1 MSIYFNQYLYKLYLK
16 KAAYLVFFIII
27 IFLSLFS
34 VFSYK
39 INNIVKFST
48 ALIISIS
55 IIYIRKMYI
64 DIKKIYAGIKAEIK
78 VNQTLKLSGVLFS
91 RNVTI
96 KGSEIDNIV
105 YFPVFTVIETKYG
118 KGKIYKSGDKYYVG
132 RKVVSEKM
140 LKQIDRNLKIIKTLF
155 PRNTG
160 NAKGVLCFSEAE
172 GILEVSKGGIYLVG
186 NQNLSFW
193 LKNQEQLK
201 LDTFNKSL
209 ELKKIIENY

>member
-1 MSIYFNQYLYKLYLK
+1 MSVYFNQYLYKLYLK
-16 KAAYLVFFIII
+16 KVVYLVFFIII
-27 IFLSLFS
+27 IFLSLFTL
-34 VFSYK
+34 FSYN
-39 INNIVKFST
+39 NNIVKLST

-55 IIYIRKMYI
+55 IIYIRKMSI

-78 VNQTLKLSGVLFS
+78 VNKTLKLSGVLFS

-118 KGKIYKSGDKYYVG
+118 KGKIYRSGDNYYVG
-132 RKVVSEKM
+132 RKIVSEKM
-140 LKQIDRNLKIIKTLF
+140 LKQIERNLKIIKTLF

-172 GILEVSKGGIYLVG
+172 GIIEISNGGIYLVG
-186 NQNLSFW
+186 NKNLSFW
-193 LKNQEQLK
+193 LKNQEQFK
-201 LDTFNKSL
+201 LDTFNNSL

>member
-1 MSIYFNQYLYKLYLK
+1 MGVYFNQYLYKLYLK
-16 KAAYLVFFIII
+16 KVVYLVFSIII
-27 IFLSLFS
+27 IFLSLFTL
-34 VFSYK
+34 FSYN
-39 INNIVKFST
+39 NNIVKLST

-55 IIYIRKMYI
+55 IIYIRKMSI

-78 VNQTLKLSGVLFS
+78 VNKTLKLSGVLFS

-118 KGKIYKSGDKYYVG
+118 KGKIYKSGDNYYVG

-172 GILEVSKGGIYLVG
+172 GIIEVSKGGIYLVG
-186 NQNLSFW
+186 NKNLSFW
-193 LKNQEQLK
+193 LKNQEQFK

>member
-1 MSIYFNQYLYKLYLK
+1 MSVYFNQYLYKLYLK
-16 KAAYLVFFIII
+16 KVVYLVFFMII
-27 IFLSLFS
+27 IFLSLFTL
-34 VFSYK
+34 FSYN
-39 INNIVKFST
+39 NNIVKFST
-48 ALIISIS
+48 AIIISIS
-55 IIYIRKMYI
+55 IIYIRKMSI

-78 VNQTLKLSGVLFS
+78 VNKTLKLSGVLFS

-118 KGKIYKSGDKYYVG
+118 KGKIYRSGDNYYVG
-132 RKVVSEKM
+132 RKIVSEKM
-140 LKQIDRNLKIIKTLF
+140 LKQIERNLKIIKTLF

-172 GILEVSKGGIYLVG
+172 GIIEISNGGIYLVG
-186 NQNLSFW
+186 NKNLSLW
-193 LKNQEQLK
+193 LKNQEQFK
-201 LDTFNKSL
+201 LDTFNNSL

>member
-1 MSIYFNQYLYKLYLK
+1 MGVYFNQYLYKLYLK
-16 KAAYLVFFIII
+16 KVVYLVFSIII
-27 IFLSLFS
+27 IFLSLFTL
-34 VFSYK
+34 FSYN
-39 INNIVKFST
+39 NNIVKLST

-55 IIYIRKMYI
+55 IIYIRKMSI

-78 VNQTLKLSGVLFS
+78 VNKTLKLSGVLFS

-118 KGKIYKSGDKYYVG
+118 KGKIYRSGDNYYVG
-132 RKVVSEKM
+132 RKIVSEKM
-140 LKQIDRNLKIIKTLF
+140 LKQIERNLKIIKTLF

-172 GILEVSKGGIYLVG
+172 GIIEISNGGIYLVG
-186 NQNLSFW
+186 NKNLSFW
-193 LKNQEQLK
+193 LKNQEQFK
-201 LDTFNKSL
+201 LDTFNNSL

>member
-1 MSIYFNQYLYKLYLK
+1 MSVYFNQYLYKLYLK
-16 KAAYLVFFIII
+16 KVVYLVFFIII
-27 IFLSLFS
+27 IFLSLFTL
-34 VFSYK
+34 FSYN
-39 INNIVKFST
+39 NNIVKFST

-55 IIYIRKMYI
+55 IIYIRKMSI

-78 VNQTLKLSGVLFS
+78 VNKTLKLSGVLFS

-118 KGKIYKSGDKYYVG
+118 KGKIYRSGDNYYVG
-132 RKVVSEKM
+132 RKIVSEKM
-140 LKQIDRNLKIIKTLF
+140 LKQIERNLKIIKTLF

-160 NAKGVLCFSEAE
+160 NAKGVLCFSEAD
-172 GILEVSKGGIYLVG
+172 GIIEISNGGIYLVG
-186 NQNLSFW
+186 NKNLSFW
-193 LKNQEQLK
+193 LKNQEQFK
-201 LDTFNKSL
+201 LDTFNNSL

>member
-1 MSIYFNQYLYKLYLK
+1 MSVYFNQYLYKLYLK
-16 KAAYLVFFIII
+16 KVVYLVFFMII
-27 IFLSLFS
+27 IFLSLFTL
-34 VFSYK
+34 FSYN
-39 INNIVKFST
+39 NNIVKFST

-55 IIYIRKMYI
+55 IIYIRKMSI

-78 VNQTLKLSGVLFS
+78 VNKTLKLSGVLFS

-118 KGKIYKSGDKYYVG
+118 KGKIYRSGDNYYVG
-132 RKVVSEKM
+132 RKIVSEKM
-140 LKQIDRNLKIIKTLF
+140 LKQIERNLKIIKTLF

-172 GILEVSKGGIYLVG
+172 GIIEISNGGIYLVG
-186 NQNLSFW
+186 NKNLSFW
-193 LKNQEQLK
+193 LKNQEQFK
-201 LDTFNKSL
+201 LDTFNNSL

>member
-1 MSIYFNQYLYKLYLK
+1 MSVYFNQYLYKLYLK
-16 KAAYLVFFIII
+16 KVVYLVFFIII
-27 IFLSLFS
+27 IFLSLFTL
-34 VFSYK
+34 FSYN
-39 INNIVKFST
+39 NNIVKFST

-55 IIYIRKMYI
+55 IIYIRKMSI

-78 VNQTLKLSGVLFS
+78 VNKTLKLSGVLFS

-118 KGKIYKSGDKYYVG
+118 KGKIYRSGDNYYVG
-132 RKVVSEKM
+132 RKIVSEKM
-140 LKQIDRNLKIIKTLF
+140 LKQIERNLKIIKTLF

-172 GILEVSKGGIYLVG
+172 GIIEISNGGIYLVG
-186 NQNLSFW
+186 NKNLSFW
-193 LKNQEQLK
+193 LKNQEQFK
-201 LDTFNKSL
+201 LDTFNNSL